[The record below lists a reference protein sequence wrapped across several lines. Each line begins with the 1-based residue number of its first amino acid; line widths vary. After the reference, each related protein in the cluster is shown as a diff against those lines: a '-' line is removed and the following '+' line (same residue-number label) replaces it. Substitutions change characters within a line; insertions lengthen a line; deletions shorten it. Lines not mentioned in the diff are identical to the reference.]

1 MSAYIGNVILFFCDI
16 HLFFCITKQYKIA
29 PTRESNNF
37 EMIFKTVFESRVIQF
52 DNKTNDG
59 HIDNDYNEC
68 IESDVD

>member
-1 MSAYIGNVILFFCDI
+1 MLFCSSVIFIF
-16 HLFFCITKQYKIA
+16 FFCITKQYKIA